1 MQQDRVDGG
10 FITQQRRTRIITQC
24 KVSDSKNI
32 V

>member
-24 KVSDSKNI
+24 KV
-32 V
+32 